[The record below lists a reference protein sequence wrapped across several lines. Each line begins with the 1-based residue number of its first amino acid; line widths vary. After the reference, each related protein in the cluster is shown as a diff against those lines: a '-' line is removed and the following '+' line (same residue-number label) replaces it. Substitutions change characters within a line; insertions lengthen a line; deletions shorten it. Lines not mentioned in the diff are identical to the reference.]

1 MKAKS
6 IFVKII
12 SLLTVIFVTGTV
24 VSAQNVDT
32 SGGGSATIT
41 IENASQ
47 GKDYTLYKLFDATV
61 GANGEVAYT
70 VPSGKTLGEND
81 YFSVNSQGNVSAKEN
96 IDVSSEAFKTWA
108 ASFGSQVATATAENN
123 KIVFTGLTYGYY
135 YVQSSLGGTI
145 TVDSTTPNATLKDKN
160 ETKPIIPDDM
170 DGGGKTIIVNGQT
183 VTESSVKI
191 GETVTYQIKFEATNH
206 VTEGTGDNVTSKLI
220 TQYTVVDTPTNVA
233 IDEDSV
239 AVTVAGTTIDNNN
252 YTKSFDA
259 DGVMTLTLPWA
270 DNDTSIYA
278 SPSEVVI
285 TYNATVTK
293 DAQDGKANNKASI
306 KYTTEDG
313 ENPID
318 PDEPEYP
325 TLITTHSFTLTK
337 MDGSDNQLTG
347 ATFKLYDAETG
358 GNEIKVVKVGDG
370 VYRVAEDGED
380 GVEIEAG
387 SVTVKGLAAD
397 ATYYLEETKAPEG
410 YNILTERQAVTI
422 KADNSAKAK
431 VVNNAGTELPSTGSY
446 GTTIFYVLGTVL
458 VAGVL
463 IYVVASRRV
472 KKG

>member
-239 AVTVAGTTIDNNN
+239 AVTVAGTTIDN

-293 DAQDGKANNKASI
+293 EAQDGKANNKASI

-325 TLITTHSFTLTK
+325 TLITTHSFTLNKTDENGK
-337 MDGSDNQLTG
+337 ALTG
-347 ATFKLYDAETG
+347 ATFRLYDAQTG
-358 GNEIKVVKVGDG
+358 GNEIKVVKVSDG
-370 VYRVAEDGED
+370 VYRVAEDGEA
-380 GVEIEAG
+380 GVDIEAG
-387 SVTVKGLAAD
+387 TAVVKGLKAD
-397 ATYYLEETKAPEG
+397 TTYYLEETKAPNG
-410 YNILTERQAVTI
+410 YNILTERKAVTVT
-422 KADNSAKAK
+422 KDDAAK
-431 VVNNAGTELPSTGSY
+431 VTVENHSGAELPSTGSY
-446 GTTIFYVLGTVL
+446 GTTIFYVVGSVL
-458 VAGVL
+458 ILGVL
-463 IYVVASRRV
+463 IYVIASRRV
-472 KKG
+472 KKD

>member
-61 GANGEVAYT
+61 GENGEVAYT

-220 TQYTVVDTPTNVA
+220 TQYTVVDTPTNVV

-239 AVTVAGTTIDNNN
+239 AVTVAGTTINNPN
-252 YTKSFDA
+252 KSFDA

-325 TLITTHSFTLTK
+325 TLITTHSFTLNKTDENGK
-337 MDGSDNQLTG
+337 ALTG
-347 ATFKLYDAETG
+347 ATFRLYDAQTG
-358 GNEIKVVKVGDG
+358 GNEIKVVKVSDG
-370 VYRVAEDGED
+370 VYRVAEDGEA
-380 GVEIEAG
+380 GVDIEAG
-387 SVTVKGLAAD
+387 TAVVKGLKAD
-397 ATYYLEETKAPEG
+397 TTYYLEETKAPNG
-410 YNILTERQAVTI
+410 YNILTERKAVTVT
-422 KADNSAKAK
+422 KDDAAK
-431 VVNNAGTELPSTGSY
+431 VTVENHSGAELPSTGSY
-446 GTTIFYVLGTVL
+446 GTTIFYVVGSVL
-458 VAGVL
+458 ILGVL
-463 IYVVASRRV
+463 IYVIASRRV

>member
-239 AVTVAGTTIDNNN
+239 AVTVAGTTIDN

-325 TLITTHSFTLTK
+325 TLITTHSFTLNKTDENGK
-337 MDGSDNQLTG
+337 ALTG
-347 ATFKLYDAETG
+347 ATFRLYDAQTG
-358 GNEIKVVKVGDG
+358 GNEIKVVKVSDG
-370 VYRVAEDGED
+370 VYRVAEDGEA
-380 GVEIEAG
+380 GVDIEAG
-387 SVTVKGLAAD
+387 TAVVKGLKAD
-397 ATYYLEETKAPEG
+397 TTYYLEETKAPNG
-410 YNILTERQAVTI
+410 YNILTERKAVTVT
-422 KADNSAKAK
+422 KDDAAK
-431 VVNNAGTELPSTGSY
+431 VTVENHSGAELPSTGSY
-446 GTTIFYVLGTVL
+446 GTTIFYVVGSVL
-458 VAGVL
+458 ILGVL
-463 IYVVASRRV
+463 IYVIASRRV
-472 KKG
+472 KKD

>member
-252 YTKSFDA
+252 YTKSFDP

-325 TLITTHSFTLTK
+325 TLITTHSFTLNKTDENGK
-337 MDGSDNQLTG
+337 ALTG
-347 ATFKLYDAETG
+347 ATFRLYDAQTG
-358 GNEIKVVKVGDG
+358 GNEIKVVKVSDG
-370 VYRVAEDGED
+370 VYRVAEDGEA
-380 GVEIEAG
+380 GVDIEAG
-387 SVTVKGLAAD
+387 TAVVKGLKAD
-397 ATYYLEETKAPEG
+397 TTYYLEETKAPNG
-410 YNILTERQAVTI
+410 YNILTERKAVTVT
-422 KADNSAKAK
+422 KDDAAK
-431 VVNNAGTELPSTGSY
+431 VTVENHSGAELPSTGSY
-446 GTTIFYVLGTVL
+446 GTTIFYVVGSVL
-458 VAGVL
+458 ILGVL
-463 IYVVASRRV
+463 IYVIASRRV
-472 KKG
+472 KKD

>member
-24 VSAQNVDT
+24 VSAQDVDT

-239 AVTVAGTTIDNNN
+239 AVTVAGTTINN

-325 TLITTHSFTLTK
+325 TLITTHSFTLNKTDENGK
-337 MDGSDNQLTG
+337 ALTG
-347 ATFKLYDAETG
+347 ATFRLYDAQTG
-358 GNEIKVVKVGDG
+358 GNEIKVVKVSDG
-370 VYRVAEDGED
+370 VYRVAEDGEA
-380 GVEIEAG
+380 GVDIEAG
-387 SVTVKGLAAD
+387 TAVVKGLKAD
-397 ATYYLEETKAPEG
+397 TTYYLEETKAPNG
-410 YNILTERQAVTI
+410 YNILTERKAVTVT
-422 KADNSAKAK
+422 KDDAAK
-431 VVNNAGTELPSTGSY
+431 VTVENHSGAELPSTGSY
-446 GTTIFYVLGTVL
+446 GTTIFYVVGSVL
-458 VAGVL
+458 ILGVL
-463 IYVVASRRV
+463 IYVIASRRV
-472 KKG
+472 KKD

>member
-24 VSAQNVDT
+24 VSAQDVDT

-61 GANGEVAYT
+61 GANGEIAYT
-70 VPSGKTLGEND
+70 VPSGKTLEEND

-123 KIVFTGLTYGYY
+123 KIVFTSLTYGYY

-220 TQYTVVDTPTNVA
+220 TQYTVVDTPTNVK

-239 AVTVAGTTIDNNN
+239 AVTVAGTTINN
-252 YTKSFDA
+252 
-259 DGVMTLTLPWA
+259 
-270 DNDTSIYA
+270 
-278 SPSEVVI
+278 
-285 TYNATVTK
+285 
-293 DAQDGKANNKASI
+293 
-306 KYTTEDG
+306 
-313 ENPID
+313 
-318 PDEPEYP
+318 
-325 TLITTHSFTLTK
+325 
-337 MDGSDNQLTG
+337 
-347 ATFKLYDAETG
+347 
-358 GNEIKVVKVGDG
+358 
-370 VYRVAEDGED
+370 
-380 GVEIEAG
+380 
-387 SVTVKGLAAD
+387 
-397 ATYYLEETKAPEG
+397 
-410 YNILTERQAVTI
+410 
-422 KADNSAKAK
+422 
-431 VVNNAGTELPSTGSY
+431 
-446 GTTIFYVLGTVL
+446 
-458 VAGVL
+458 
-463 IYVVASRRV
+463 
-472 KKG
+472 

>member
-239 AVTVAGTTIDNNN
+239 AVTVAGTTINKNN

-325 TLITTHSFTLTK
+325 TLITTHQFTLNKTDENGK
-337 MDGSDNQLTG
+337 ALTG
-347 ATFKLYDAETG
+347 ATFRLYDAQTG
-358 GNEIKVVKVGDG
+358 GNEIKVVKVSDG
-370 VYRVAEDGED
+370 VYRVAEGGEA

-387 SVTVKGLAAD
+387 TAVVKGLKAD
-397 ATYYLEETKAPEG
+397 TTYYLEETKAPNG
-410 YNILTERQAVTI
+410 YNILTERKAVTVT
-422 KADNSAKAK
+422 KDDAAK
-431 VVNNAGTELPSTGSY
+431 VTVENHSGAELPSTGSY
-446 GTTIFYVLGTVL
+446 GTTIFYVVGSVL
-458 VAGVL
+458 ILGVL
-463 IYVVASRRV
+463 IYVIASRRV

>member
-239 AVTVAGTTIDNNN
+239 AVTVAGTTIDN

-325 TLITTHSFTLTK
+325 TLITTHSFTLNKTDENGK
-337 MDGSDNQLTG
+337 ALTG
-347 ATFKLYDAETG
+347 ATFRLYDAQTG
-358 GNEIKVVKVGDG
+358 GNEIKVVKVSDG
-370 VYRVAEDGED
+370 VYRVAEDGEA
-380 GVEIEAG
+380 GVDIEAG
-387 SVTVKGLAAD
+387 TAVVKGLAAD

>member
-1 MKAKS
+1 MKNVKFIVRAL
-6 IFVKII
+6 IVFVSFLI
-12 SLLTVIFVTGTV
+12 SGQA
-24 VSAQNVDT
+24 VSAQEVAT
-32 SGGGSATIT
+32 SGGGNATIT
-41 IENASQ
+41 IENAAQSQ
-47 GKDYTLYKLFDATV
+47 TYTLYKLFDAKV
-61 GANGEVAYT
+61 DSKGAIAYT
-70 VPSGKTLGEND
+70 VPSGKTLSSND
-81 YFSVNSQGNVSAKEN
+81 YFTVDSKGNVTAKAD
-96 IDVSSEAFKTWA
+96 IDVSTDAFKTWA
-108 ASFGSQVATATAENN
+108 KSFGTQVATTTAADNTLT
-123 KIVFTGLTYGYY
+123 FTGLSYGYY
-135 YVQSSLGGTI
+135 YVQSSLGTTI
-145 TVDSTTPNATLKDKN
+145 TVDSTNPNATLKDKN
-160 ETKPIIPDDM
+160 ETGPKIPDSNA
-170 DGGGKTIIVNGQT
+170 GGGKKILVNGQPASESTAKVGDT
-183 VTESSVKI
+183 VN
-191 GETVTYQIKFEATNH
+191 YQIKFEATNH

-220 TQYTVVDTPTNVA
+220 TQYTVVDTPTNVV

-239 AVTVAGTTIDNNN
+239 AVTVAGTTINNPN
-252 YTKSFDA
+252 KSFDA

>member
-1 MKAKS
+1 MMKAKS

-61 GANGEVAYT
+61 GENGEVAYT

-220 TQYTVVDTPTNVA
+220 TQYTVVDTPTNVV
-233 IDEDSV
+233 IDKDSV
-239 AVTVAGTTIDNNN
+239 AVTVAGTTINNPN
-252 YTKSFDA
+252 KSFDA

-325 TLITTHSFTLTK
+325 TLITTHSFTLNKTDENGK
-337 MDGSDNQLTG
+337 ALTG
-347 ATFKLYDAETG
+347 ATFRLYDAQTG
-358 GNEIKVVKVGDG
+358 GNEIKVVKVSDG
-370 VYRVAEDGED
+370 VYRVAEDGEA
-380 GVEIEAG
+380 GVDIEAG
-387 SVTVKGLAAD
+387 TAVVKGLKAD
-397 ATYYLEETKAPEG
+397 TTYYLEETKAPNG
-410 YNILTERQAVTI
+410 YNILTERKAVTVT
-422 KADNSAKAK
+422 KDDAAK
-431 VVNNAGTELPSTGSY
+431 VTVENHSGAELPSTGSY
-446 GTTIFYVLGTVL
+446 GTTIFYV
-458 VAGVL
+458 
-463 IYVVASRRV
+463 
-472 KKG
+472 

>member
-1 MKAKS
+1 MKNVKFIVRAL
-6 IFVKII
+6 IVFVSFLI
-12 SLLTVIFVTGTV
+12 SGQA
-24 VSAQNVDT
+24 VSAQEVAT
-32 SGGGSATIT
+32 SGGGNATIT
-41 IENASQ
+41 IENAAQSQ
-47 GKDYTLYKLFDATV
+47 TYTLYKLFDAKV
-61 GANGEVAYT
+61 GSKGAIAYT
-70 VPSGKTLGEND
+70 VPSGKTLSSND
-81 YFSVNSQGNVSAKEN
+81 YFTVDSKGNVTAKAD
-96 IDVSSEAFKTWA
+96 IDVSTDAFKTWA
-108 ASFGSQVATATAENN
+108 KSFGTQVATTTAADNTLT
-123 KIVFTGLTYGYY
+123 FTGLSYGYY
-135 YVQSSLGGTI
+135 YVQSSLGTTI
-145 TVDSTTPNATLKDKN
+145 TVDSTNPNATLKDKN
-160 ETKPIIPDDM
+160 ETGPKIPDSNA
-170 DGGGKTIIVNGQT
+170 GGGKKILVNGQPASESTAKVGDT
-183 VTESSVKI
+183 VN
-191 GETVTYQIKFEATNH
+191 YQIKFEATNH
-206 VTEGTGDNVTSKLI
+206 ITTAGGASSQLI
-220 TQYTVVDTPTNVA
+220 TKYTIVDTPTNLTL
-233 IDEDSV
+233 DDTSV
-239 AVTVAGTTIDNNN
+239 AVTVAGTTINKNN

-270 DNDTSIYA
+270 NNDTSIYA

-422 KADNSAKAK
+422 KADDSAKAK

>member
-239 AVTVAGTTIDNNN
+239 AVTVAGTTIDN

-325 TLITTHSFTLTK
+325 TLITTHSFTLNKTDENGK
-337 MDGSDNQLTG
+337 ALTG
-347 ATFKLYDAETG
+347 ATFRLYDAQTG
-358 GNEIKVVKVGDG
+358 GNEIKVVKVSDG
-370 VYRVAEDGED
+370 VYRVAEDGEA
-380 GVEIEAG
+380 GVDIEAG
-387 SVTVKGLAAD
+387 TAVVKGLAAD

-422 KADNSAKAK
+422 KADDSAEAK

>member
-1 MKAKS
+1 
-6 IFVKII
+6 
-12 SLLTVIFVTGTV
+12 
-24 VSAQNVDT
+24 
-32 SGGGSATIT
+32 
-41 IENASQ
+41 
-47 GKDYTLYKLFDATV
+47 
-61 GANGEVAYT
+61 
-70 VPSGKTLGEND
+70 
-81 YFSVNSQGNVSAKEN
+81 
-96 IDVSSEAFKTWA
+96 
-108 ASFGSQVATATAENN
+108 
-123 KIVFTGLTYGYY
+123 
-135 YVQSSLGGTI
+135 
-145 TVDSTTPNATLKDKN
+145 
-160 ETKPIIPDDM
+160 
-170 DGGGKTIIVNGQT
+170 
-183 VTESSVKI
+183 
-191 GETVTYQIKFEATNH
+191 
-206 VTEGTGDNVTSKLI
+206 
-220 TQYTVVDTPTNVA
+220 
-233 IDEDSV
+233 
-239 AVTVAGTTIDNNN
+239 
-252 YTKSFDA
+252 
-259 DGVMTLTLPWA
+259 MTLTLPWA

-293 DAQDGKANNKASI
+293 DAHDGQASNKASI
-306 KYTTEDG
+306 KYTTKDSEK
-313 ENPID
+313 PIN

-325 TLITTHSFTLTK
+325 TLITTHSFKLTK

-358 GNEIKVVKVGDG
+358 GNEIKVVKVEDG

-410 YNILTERQAVTI
+410 YNILTKRQAVTI
-422 KADNSAKAK
+422 KVDNSAEAK

>member
-239 AVTVAGTTIDNNN
+239 AVTVAGTTINSDS

-325 TLITTHSFTLTK
+325 TLITTHSFTLNKTDENGK
-337 MDGSDNQLTG
+337 ALTG
-347 ATFKLYDAETG
+347 ATFRLYDAQTG
-358 GNEIKVVKVGDG
+358 GNEIKVVKVSDG
-370 VYRVAEDGED
+370 VYRVAEDGEA
-380 GVEIEAG
+380 GVDIEAG
-387 SVTVKGLAAD
+387 TAVVKGLKAD
-397 ATYYLEETKAPEG
+397 TTYYLEETKAPNG
-410 YNILTERQAVTI
+410 YNILTERKAVTVT
-422 KADNSAKAK
+422 KDDAAK
-431 VVNNAGTELPSTGSY
+431 VTVENHSGAELPSTGSY
-446 GTTIFYVLGTVL
+446 GTTIFYVVGSVL
-458 VAGVL
+458 ILGVL
-463 IYVVASRRV
+463 IYVIASRRV
-472 KKG
+472 KKD

>member
-61 GANGEVAYT
+61 GASGEVAYT

-220 TQYTVVDTPTNVA
+220 TQYTVVDTPTNVV
-233 IDEDSV
+233 IDENSV
-239 AVTVAGTTIDNNN
+239 AVTVAGTTINNPN
-252 YTKSFDA
+252 KSFDA

-325 TLITTHSFTLTK
+325 TLITTHSFTLNKTDENGK
-337 MDGSDNQLTG
+337 ALTG
-347 ATFKLYDAETG
+347 ATFRLYDAQTG
-358 GNEIKVVKVGDG
+358 GNEIKVVKVSDG
-370 VYRVAEDGED
+370 VYRVAEDGEA
-380 GVEIEAG
+380 GVDIEAG
-387 SVTVKGLAAD
+387 TAVVKGLKAD
-397 ATYYLEETKAPEG
+397 TTYYLEETKAPNG
-410 YNILTERQAVTI
+410 YNILTERKAVTVT
-422 KADNSAKAK
+422 KDDAAK
-431 VVNNAGTELPSTGSY
+431 VTVENHSGAELPSTGSY

>member
-24 VSAQNVDT
+24 VSAQDVDT

-239 AVTVAGTTIDNNN
+239 AVTVAGTTINN

-293 DAQDGKANNKASI
+293 EAQDGKANNKASI

-325 TLITTHSFTLTK
+325 TLITTHSFTLNKTDENGK
-337 MDGSDNQLTG
+337 ALTG
-347 ATFKLYDAETG
+347 ATFRLYDAQTG
-358 GNEIKVVKVGDG
+358 GNEIKVVKVSDG
-370 VYRVAEDGED
+370 VYRVAEDGEA
-380 GVEIEAG
+380 GVDIEAG
-387 SVTVKGLAAD
+387 TAVVKGLKAD
-397 ATYYLEETKAPEG
+397 TTYYLEETKAPNG
-410 YNILTERQAVTI
+410 YNILTERKAVTVT
-422 KADNSAKAK
+422 KDDAAK
-431 VVNNAGTELPSTGSY
+431 VTVENHSGAELPSTGSY
-446 GTTIFYVLGTVL
+446 GTTIFYVVGSVL
-458 VAGVL
+458 ILGVL
-463 IYVVASRRV
+463 IYVIASRRV
-472 KKG
+472 KKD

>member
-61 GANGEVAYT
+61 GANGEIAYT

-239 AVTVAGTTIDNNN
+239 AVTVAGTTIDN

-325 TLITTHSFTLTK
+325 TLITTHSFTLNKTDENGK
-337 MDGSDNQLTG
+337 ALTG
-347 ATFKLYDAETG
+347 ATFRLYDAQTG
-358 GNEIKVVKVGDG
+358 GNEIKVVKVSDG
-370 VYRVAEDGED
+370 VYRVAEDGEA
-380 GVEIEAG
+380 GVDIEAG
-387 SVTVKGLAAD
+387 TAVVKGLKAD
-397 ATYYLEETKAPEG
+397 TTYYLEETKAPNG
-410 YNILTERQAVTI
+410 YNILTERKAVTVT
-422 KADNSAKAK
+422 KDDAAK
-431 VVNNAGTELPSTGSY
+431 VTVENHSGAELPSTGSY
-446 GTTIFYVLGTVL
+446 GTTIFYVVGSVL
-458 VAGVL
+458 ILGVL
-463 IYVVASRRV
+463 IYVIASRRV
-472 KKG
+472 KKD

>member
-24 VSAQNVDT
+24 VSAQTVDT

-61 GANGEVAYT
+61 GKNGEIAYT

-252 YTKSFDA
+252 YTKSFDP

-293 DAQDGKANNKASI
+293 EAQDGKANNKASI

-325 TLITTHSFTLTK
+325 TLITTHSFTLNKTDENGK
-337 MDGSDNQLTG
+337 ALTG
-347 ATFKLYDAETG
+347 ATFRLYDAQTG
-358 GNEIKVVKVGDG
+358 GNEIKVVKVSDG
-370 VYRVAEDGED
+370 VYRVAEDGEA
-380 GVEIEAG
+380 GVDIEAG
-387 SVTVKGLAAD
+387 TAVVKGLKAD
-397 ATYYLEETKAPEG
+397 TTYYLEETKAPNG
-410 YNILTERQAVTI
+410 YNILTERKAVTVT
-422 KADNSAKAK
+422 KDDAAK
-431 VVNNAGTELPSTGSY
+431 VTVENHSGAELPSTGSY
-446 GTTIFYVLGTVL
+446 GTTIFYVVGSVL
-458 VAGVL
+458 ILGVL
-463 IYVVASRRV
+463 IYVIASRRV
-472 KKG
+472 KKD

>member
-61 GANGEVAYT
+61 GAKGEVAYT

-239 AVTVAGTTIDNNN
+239 AVTVAGTTIDN

-325 TLITTHSFTLTK
+325 TLITTHSFTLNKTDENGK
-337 MDGSDNQLTG
+337 ALTG
-347 ATFKLYDAETG
+347 ATFRLYDAQTG
-358 GNEIKVVKVGDG
+358 GNEIKVVKVSDG
-370 VYRVAEDGED
+370 VYRVAEDGEA
-380 GVEIEAG
+380 GVDIEAG
-387 SVTVKGLAAD
+387 TAVVKGLAAD

-422 KADNSAKAK
+422 KADDSAEAK

>member
-239 AVTVAGTTIDNNN
+239 AVTVAGTTI
-252 YTKSFDA
+252 TPKKSFDA

-325 TLITTHSFTLTK
+325 TLITTHSFTLNKTDENGK
-337 MDGSDNQLTG
+337 ALTG
-347 ATFKLYDAETG
+347 ATFRLYDAQTG
-358 GNEIKVVKVGDG
+358 GNEIKVVKVSDG
-370 VYRVAEDGED
+370 VYRVAEDGEA
-380 GVEIEAG
+380 GVDIEAG
-387 SVTVKGLAAD
+387 TAVVKGLAAD

>member
-252 YTKSFDA
+252 YTKSFDP

-293 DAQDGKANNKASI
+293 EAQDGKANNKASI

-325 TLITTHSFTLTK
+325 TLITTHSFTLNKTDENGK
-337 MDGSDNQLTG
+337 ALTG
-347 ATFKLYDAETG
+347 ATFRLYDAQTG
-358 GNEIKVVKVGDG
+358 GNEIKVVKVSDG
-370 VYRVAEDGED
+370 VYRVAEDGEA
-380 GVEIEAG
+380 GVDIEAG
-387 SVTVKGLAAD
+387 TAVVKGLKAD
-397 ATYYLEETKAPEG
+397 TTYYLEETKAPNG
-410 YNILTERQAVTI
+410 YNILTERKAVTVT
-422 KADNSAKAK
+422 KDDAAK
-431 VVNNAGTELPSTGSY
+431 VTVENHSGAELPSTGSY

>member
-239 AVTVAGTTIDNNN
+239 AVTVGGKTITNF
-252 YTKSFDA
+252 TKAISDTGA
-259 DGVMTLTLPWA
+259 MTLELPWI
-270 DNDTSIYA
+270 NNGQSIYD

-285 TYNATVTK
+285 TYTAKVTK
-293 DAQDGKANNKASI
+293 EAHDAQAQNKATISYSTTETDTPTPVDPKTPEHITVVTTHQFTLNKTDENGKA
-306 KYTTEDG
+306 
-313 ENPID
+313 
-318 PDEPEYP
+318 
-325 TLITTHSFTLTK
+325 
-337 MDGSDNQLTG
+337 LTG
-347 ATFKLYDAETG
+347 ATFRLYDAQTG
-358 GNEIKVVKVGDG
+358 GNEIKVVKVSDG
-370 VYRVAEDGED
+370 VYRVAEDGEA
-380 GVEIEAG
+380 GVDIEAG
-387 SVTVKGLAAD
+387 TAVVKGLKAD
-397 ATYYLEETKAPEG
+397 TTYYLEETKAPNG
-410 YNILTERQAVTI
+410 YNILTERKAVTVT
-422 KADNSAKAK
+422 KDDAAK
-431 VVNNAGTELPSTGSY
+431 VTVENHSGAELPSTGSY
-446 GTTIFYVLGTVL
+446 GTTIFYVVGSVL
-458 VAGVL
+458 ILGVL
-463 IYVVASRRV
+463 IYVIASRRV
-472 KKG
+472 KKD

>member
-239 AVTVAGTTIDNNN
+239 AVTVAGTTINSPS

-293 DAQDGKANNKASI
+293 EAQDGKANNKASI

-370 VYRVAEDGED
+370 VYRVAEDGEA
-380 GVEIEAG
+380 GVDIEAG
-387 SVTVKGLAAD
+387 TAVVKGLKAD
-397 ATYYLEETKAPEG
+397 TTYYLEETKAPNG
-410 YNILTERQAVTI
+410 YNILTERKAVTVT
-422 KADNSAKAK
+422 KDDAAK
-431 VVNNAGTELPSTGSY
+431 VTVENHSGAELPSTGSY
-446 GTTIFYVLGTVL
+446 GTTIFYVVGSVL
-458 VAGVL
+458 ILGVL
-463 IYVVASRRV
+463 IYVIASRRV
-472 KKG
+472 KKD

>member
-239 AVTVAGTTIDNNN
+239 AVTVAGTTIDN

-293 DAQDGKANNKASI
+293 EAQDGKANNKASI

-325 TLITTHSFTLTK
+325 TLITTHQFTLNKTDENGK
-337 MDGSDNQLTG
+337 ALTG
-347 ATFKLYDAETG
+347 ATFRLYDAQTG
-358 GNEIKVVKVGDG
+358 GNEIKVVKVSDG
-370 VYRVAEDGED
+370 VYRVAEDGEA
-380 GVEIEAG
+380 GVDIEAG
-387 SVTVKGLAAD
+387 TAVVKGLAAD

>member
-61 GANGEVAYT
+61 GAKGEVAYT

-220 TQYTVVDTPTNVA
+220 TQYTVVDTPTNVV

-239 AVTVAGTTIDNNN
+239 AVTVAGTTINSDSYN
-252 YTKSFDA
+252 KSFDPT
-259 DGVMTLTLPWA
+259 GVMTLTLPWA

-325 TLITTHSFTLTK
+325 TLITTHSFTLNKTDENGK
-337 MDGSDNQLTG
+337 ALTG
-347 ATFKLYDAETG
+347 ATFRLYDAQTG
-358 GNEIKVVKVGDG
+358 GNEIKVVKVSDG
-370 VYRVAEDGED
+370 IYRVAEDGEA
-380 GVEIEAG
+380 GVDIEAG
-387 SVTVKGLAAD
+387 TAVVKGLKAD
-397 ATYYLEETKAPEG
+397 TTYYLEETKAPNG
-410 YNILTERQAVTI
+410 YNILTERKAVTVT
-422 KADNSAKAK
+422 KDDAAK
-431 VVNNAGTELPSTGSY
+431 VTVENHSGAELPSTGSY
-446 GTTIFYVLGTVL
+446 GTTIFYVVGS
-458 VAGVL
+458 VL
-463 IYVVASRRV
+463 ILGVFIYVIASRRV
-472 KKG
+472 KKD